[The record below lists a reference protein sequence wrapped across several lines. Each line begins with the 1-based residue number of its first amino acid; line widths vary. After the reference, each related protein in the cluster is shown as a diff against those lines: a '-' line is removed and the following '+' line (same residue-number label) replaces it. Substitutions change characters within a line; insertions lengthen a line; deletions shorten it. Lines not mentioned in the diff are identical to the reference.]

1 MRSGRRAFPSQT
13 PICCTRG
20 SASGPAA
27 SRHSRLSMTEIIASG
42 WCSIR
47 ACSRTIRSIITR
59 SKTTVRR
66 RSRPPISCALLTAAG
81 TRRALSIST
90 RLSPA
95 RAPPEHGAAAVA
107 AALVI
112 AACCRHVL
120 AGIPPRE
127 KKTPMANEPLIGV
140 AGPGAVGAAA
150 PVKDVSTANFMAEV
164 VDASFE
170 QPVIVDFWA
179 PWCGP
184 CKQLGPVLEK
194 VVRGAN
200 GAVRMVKLNIDE
212 NPEIA
217 QQMRIQS
224 IPAVYAFKD
233 GRPVDGFVGAL
244 PESQVKQF
252 VQRLGG
258 GSAGPSPVEEAMA
271 MAKEAAQ
278 AGDHGTASA
287 IYSQIL
293 QREPESPEALG
304 GLARA
309 MIARGELDQA
319 REVLGRAGK
328 DNAKHAEI
336 TSAQS
341 ALELAEQAEKA
352 MGSAGQLRARPEQN
366 PDDHEARLELAT
378 ALFGA
383 GDREE
388 AIDELLG
395 LYKRDRNWN
404 EEAARKQLVKFF
416 EVMGPTD
423 PLTLSAR
430 RRLSSLMFS

>member
-1 MRSGRRAFPSQT
+1 
-13 PICCTRG
+13 
-20 SASGPAA
+20 
-27 SRHSRLSMTEIIASG
+27 
-42 WCSIR
+42 
-47 ACSRTIRSIITR
+47 
-59 SKTTVRR
+59 
-66 RSRPPISCALLTAAG
+66 
-81 TRRALSIST
+81 
-90 RLSPA
+90 
-95 RAPPEHGAAAVA
+95 
-107 AALVI
+107 
-112 AACCRHVL
+112 
-120 AGIPPRE
+120 
-127 KKTPMANEPLIGV
+127 MANEPLIG
-140 AGPGAVGAAA
+140 GGAAA
-150 PVKDVSTANFMAEV
+150 AGPAAAVVQDVTTANFMAEV
-164 VDASFE
+164 VDASFD

-184 CKQLGPVLEK
+184 CKQLGPILEK
-194 VVRGAN
+194 VVRAAN

-258 GSAGPSPVEEAMA
+258 GHGGPSPVEEAMA

-278 AGDHGTASA
+278 AGDHASASA

-293 QREPESPEALG
+293 QREPENPEALA

-309 MIARGELDQA
+309 LIARGELDQA
-319 REVLGRAGK
+319 RQVLVRAG
-328 DNAKHAEI
+328 NEITNHAEI
-336 TSAQS
+336 AAAQS
-341 ALELAEQAEKA
+341 ALELAEQGQKA
-352 MGSAGQLRARPEQN
+352 MGSAGKLRARLEQN
-366 PDDHEARLELAT
+366 ADDHEARLELAT

-383 GDREE
+383 GQREE
-388 AIDELLG
+388 AVDELLT
-395 LYKRDRNWN
+395 LYRRDRAWN